1 MSKTAGI
8 AAFLCSL
15 TAYRGL
21 PVGLAS
27 CYLGPLGA
35 DFLGVPWALGPP
47 IGASPLTRA
56 PVAGRPG
63 RGAGEPSR
71 VGVSPRR
78 RGSGGM
84 IRGGRWVCQVWG
96 GFLGWCGGTPLRC
109 AQGERGV
116 GAVGGPFDSTPLRSG
131 RTGGG
136 VASWRC
142 TASWG
147 GGSGRFPHP
156 RERRVGYPRERW
168 GGGVNGGGTGYN
180 GCG

>member
-1 MSKTAGI
+1 MGKSAGI

-15 TAYRGL
+15 TGYRGL

-84 IRGGRWVCQVWG
+84 IRGGRWVCQVWR

-116 GAVGGPFDSTPLRSG
+116 GGPFDSTPLRSG

-136 VASWRC
+136 RLLGVAPLVGGVG
-142 TASWG
+142 ASTGWG
-147 GGSGRFPHP
+147 VICVVGPHP
-156 RERRVGYPRERW
+156 WVPGFAGMTVG
-168 GGGVNGGGTGYN
+168 GAG
-180 GCG
+180 